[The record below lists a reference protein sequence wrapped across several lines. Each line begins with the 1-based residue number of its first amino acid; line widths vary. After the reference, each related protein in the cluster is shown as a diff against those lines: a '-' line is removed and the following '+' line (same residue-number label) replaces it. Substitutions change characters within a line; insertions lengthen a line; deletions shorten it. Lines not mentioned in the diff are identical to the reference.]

1 MPAIRATVLRLRG
14 LDVTGDLPKW
24 KGLHSVS
31 NMESN
36 SDRAPQN
43 EANDALDSLTVDR
56 ERLVERLRVPW
67 ALMAAFGALGA
78 WWVGA
83 AASAEPGGPYE
94 PPVTGWMA
102 LLGALVVA
110 HLVRR
115 ETGVRFRA
123 MGARATWAVI
133 GILVTCLALFSVSLG
148 LVSMDLRW
156 GVAITSVAAFV
167 VTTGLAGLAYR
178 SAVKNLRRE

>member
-1 MPAIRATVLRLRG
+1 M
-14 LDVTGDLPKW
+14 
-24 KGLHSVS
+24 
-31 NMESN
+31 
-36 SDRAPQN
+36 
-43 EANDALDSLTVDR
+43 
-56 ERLVERLRVPW
+56 ERLRVPW

-167 VTTGLAGLAYR
+167 ITTGLAGLAYR
-178 SAVKNLRRE
+178 SAVKNLSS